1 MWGQPSRLSGQAQRD
16 LHLLNSV
23 HIPGR
28 TSPARRIKLVNLT
41 ASQTFCCTTA
51 HTSAINNSPR
61 AVVWL
66 AGHNCLQLSSL
77 VRHLMIQE
85 GVKAFNCSGHGTS
98 FGKASQFPKGT
109 FKART
114 SKRIFSQFSVFRLG
128 LSQKRMRRKWRLPDR
143 KAILL
148 RVFERPTQNPHSKP
162 CHSER
167 LYREEPAVACS
178 SPALAPR
185 TFFPMWKT
193 SGNPVGSHD

>member
-1 MWGQPSRLSGQAQRD
+1 VWGRALLPVRSGAARSASPQLSAGKA
-16 LHLLNSV
+16 
-23 HIPGR
+23 
-28 TSPARRIKLVNLT
+28 IKLVNL
-41 ASQTFCCTTA
+41 APPKIPPCAVSE
-51 HTSAINNSPR
+51 TSAINNSPR

-85 GVKAFNCSGHGTS
+85 GVKAFNCPGHGTS
-98 FGKASQFPKGT
+98 FGKATQFPKGT

-148 RVFERPTQNPHSKP
+148 RVFERPPKSL
-162 CHSER
+162 SFR
-167 LYREEPAVACS
+167 IGL
-178 SPALAPR
+178 
-185 TFFPMWKT
+185 
-193 SGNPVGSHD
+193 